1 MVRNW
6 LVSRQ
11 VSRAYCAATARVPW
25 GKHDQAN
32 LAQEF
37 FWILVGSLYLYQRF
51 SRLVD
56 GAFRAVGVTRFSTRR
71 AFPGLPGT
79 PDAAKLI
86 SFADSKG

>member
-11 VSRAYCAATARVPW
+11 VSRAYCAATARVYR

-79 PDAAKLI
+79 PDAAKLN